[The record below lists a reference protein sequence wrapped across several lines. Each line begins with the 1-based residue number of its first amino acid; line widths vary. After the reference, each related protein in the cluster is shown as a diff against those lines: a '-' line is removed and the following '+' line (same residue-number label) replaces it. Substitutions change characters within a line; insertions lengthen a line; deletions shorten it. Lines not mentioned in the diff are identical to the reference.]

1 MRIWLAALALFAAPA
16 WAQVDGK
23 AVAAGVA
30 GARIEAAVGAG
41 GLSRSGM
48 RELVQAMVADGVDAA
63 ERDLLTEIASGEA
76 LTLTLDG
83 GRSVA
88 FPKPADDVAMIAR
101 LVTATPNL
109 NTLWCQPNPA
119 GDQFFELARLSPAAQ
134 QRLYTYIGNVLDDGW
149 KVSSLHS
156 QFVEY
161 TRQLNCGWLMIQT
174 LPEDKEAR
182 GFAYDLLIAGV
193 ATGIDKAKAE
203 GREPPQEFL
212 YAWMLGDDRRQGI
225 VDGIQKPAALD
236 EKTEDDVQ

>member
-1 MRIWLAALALFAAPA
+1 MRVWVAALALLAAPA

-23 AVAAGVA
+23 AAAAGAA
-30 GARIEAAVGAG
+30 GAKIEQAVGAG
-41 GLSRSGM
+41 GLTRSGM
-48 RELVQAMVADGVDAA
+48 RELVQTMVADGVDAA

-83 GRSVA
+83 GKSIA

-109 NTLWCQPNPA
+109 NTLWCQPLPA

-134 QRLYTYIGNVLDDGW
+134 QRLYTYIGNVLDDAW
-149 KVSSLHS
+149 KVSSLRS

-161 TRQLNCGWLMIQT
+161 TRQLNCGWEMIQSM
-174 LPEDKEAR
+174 PEDKEAR
-182 GFAYDLLIAGV
+182 GLAYDLLIAGV
-193 ATGIDKAKAE
+193 ATGIDKAKTD

-212 YAWMLGDDRRQGI
+212 YAWMLGDERRKDLAEGMQRRG
-225 VDGIQKPAALD
+225 VLQEEP
-236 EKTEDDVQ
+236 EEDAQ